1 MVRVIQSPTEDM
13 NGIMPTSKALR
24 FAEELEVDLVEV
36 VPNQDPPICRL
47 VQYSKFKYEQ
57 KQREKENKSRQ
68 HVQQMKEI
76 RFGPQTDDHDF
87 NFKLRHAQNFL
98 KEGHKVKAVVL
109 FRGRSIVYAEQ
120 GEKLLL
126 EFAQA
131 LAEEGKVESMPK
143 LEGKRMFVIVNPKA
157 MPKKLTGGAKD
168 EKPKGDRKPKDG
180 ISDASENDNTEDSE

>member
-1 MVRVIQSPTEDM
+1 MVRLVQSPDEEM
-13 NGIMPTSKALR
+13 NGIVPTSKALR
-24 FAEELEVDLVEV
+24 YAEELAVDLVEI
-36 VPNQDPPICRL
+36 VPNQDPPICR
-47 VQYSKFKYEQ
+47 VVEYSKFKYEQ

-87 NFKLRHAQNFL
+87 NIKLRHAQNFL

-109 FRGRSIVYAEQ
+109 FRGRSIVYADQ

-131 LAEEGKVESMPK
+131 LIDEGKIESMPR
-143 LEGKRMFVIVNPKA
+143 LEGKRMFVIVTPKA
-157 MPKKLTGGAKD
+157 MPKKVNKPGEEG
-168 EKPKGDRKPKDG
+168 KPKEKKAKFANEGG
-180 ISDASENDNTEDSE
+180 ESSENDTEDSE